1 MCNLY
6 SLNATQAAIRAL
18 FDVLKDFTGNLR
30 TMPAIFPD
38 NLAPAIRNGPA
49 GREMM
54 PMRWGMPSPPQ
65 YAGPPITNVRNTA
78 SPHWRQWLKPENR
91 CLVPWT
97 SFSEYNDIANPRSL
111 KTDDGAPHPMAGKKD
126 IVWFA
131 LDRDRPLA
139 AFAGI
144 WTPWTGTR
152 GTKKDPVTGNHTVY
166 GFLTTE
172 PNAVVAPVHAKAMP
186 VILQTKEECD
196 VWMRAPWSE
205 AKNLQKP
212 LPDNELLIV
221 ARGAAKSDG
230 EQETVI

>member
-6 SLNATQAAIRAL
+6 SMTANQAAIRKL
-18 FDVLKDFTGNLR
+18 FDTEKDFTGNLR
-30 TMPAIFPD
+30 AHPAIFPD
-38 NLAPAIRNGPA
+38 NIAPVVRNGTA
-49 GREMM
+49 GRELML
-54 PMRWGMPSPPQ
+54 MRWGMPSPPKFG
-65 YAGPPITNVRNTA
+65 GPPITNVRNTS
-78 SPHWRQWLKPENR
+78 SPHWRQWLKPESR

-97 SFSEYNDIANPRSL
+97 SFSEYDDTAHPKSL
-111 KTDDGAPHPMAGKKD
+111 KTGAGAPHPMAGKKD
-126 IVWFA
+126 VVWFA
-131 LDRDRPLA
+131 LDTDRPLA

-152 GTKKDPVTGNHTVY
+152 GTKKEPVEGNHTVY

-186 VILQTKEECD
+186 VILQTKEQFD

-205 AKNLQKP
+205 AKDLQKP
-212 LPDNELLIV
+212 LPDNELMIV

-230 EQETVI
+230 GKDTV